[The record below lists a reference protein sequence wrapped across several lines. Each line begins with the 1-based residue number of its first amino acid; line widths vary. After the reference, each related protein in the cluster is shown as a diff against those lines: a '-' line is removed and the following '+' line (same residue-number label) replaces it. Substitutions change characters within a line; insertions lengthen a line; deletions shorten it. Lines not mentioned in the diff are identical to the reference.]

1 MENKVMILSMTKNEI
16 IINCKKKSSHKSIIP
31 FVIVSLFLVCFAT
44 NNTLFQ
50 SIKTDIIKVLNPVS
64 SLYSDNSGVVFTNAN
79 AIEKDTLNLVLPIKG
94 GIYEILMDGTI
105 KFTVGNSI
113 MVSACE
119 SGMVVSVNKS
129 TDGVKCIT
137 IKHNNNLE
145 TRIENVE
152 IVGVKENDIVKSGQ
166 DIATTKTGNTVYL
179 KIFQNDTQISNLKIS
194 KSKIIWES

>member
-16 IINCKKKSSHKSIIP
+16 IIKCKKKSSHKSIIP

-79 AIEKDTLNLVLPIKG
+79 AIEKDTLNLVLPIKS
-94 GIYEILMDGTI
+94 GI
-105 KFTVGNSI
+105 TVGNSI